1 MNDDYHHQDS
11 KFNVCETEII
21 MVLQIK
27 SVVVVAVAS
36 VTILFIIIIIT
47 NSYKFQWT
55 K

>member
-27 SVVVVAVAS
+27 SVVVAAAS
-36 VTILFIIIIIT
+36 VKILFIIIIIT